1 MNDFDVAS
9 RGSTASALA
18 PPAAHAAAAA
28 RLLTRRTHP
37 ARAVDITT
45 PDSGPA
51 LTRDFRT
58 RLLWSDLAAV
68 LVATLAAT
76 AVSISTLY
84 PGASTAP
91 SASSAPATVPAAAMQ
106 AASVQQLGLLLLVV
120 AGWIA
125 SLWVFRTRE
134 SRVLCVGVT
143 EYRRVV
149 SATTMTF
156 GILGIALGIA
166 QVDDARNYFLLAFPA
181 GLLALVL
188 ERWLW
193 RRWLA
198 RRSLAGKALSRVV
211 IVGNREDVTYVVDQ
225 VRRKLGLAYAVV
237 GAVIEEGNLD
247 GASFGMSSLPTSNDL
262 DNVSVTAAQLG
273 ADAVIV
279 AGSLRNRS
287 NYVQELSWSLEGT
300 ATDLILATSLANVA
314 GPRIHLRPVEGLPLI
329 HVEVPQFEGGRHA
342 LKRGFDIAVAGTAI
356 LVLAPLLLLVALII
370 RLDSPGPVLFRQ
382 ERVGR
387 DGSKFTMLKFRSM
400 VVTAEDELA
409 ALRQFNEGAG
419 ALFKIRDDPRVTR
432 VGRFIRKH
440 SIDELPQLWNI
451 VIGDMSVVGPRPPL
465 PSEVLDYE
473 EHVHRRLYI
482 RPGLTGMW
490 QVNGRSTLDWEESV
504 KIDLFYVEN
513 WSLVGDIVIMWRTLR
528 EVRTPI
534 GGF

>member
-9 RGSTASALA
+9 RGPSASALA
-18 PPAAHAAAAA
+18 AGGATAAAAA
-28 RLLTRRTHP
+28 LLLSRRTHP
-37 ARAVDITT
+37 VRTAAIAT

-58 RLLWSDLAAV
+58 RLLWSDLSAV
-68 LVATLAAT
+68 LAATLAAA
-76 AVSISTLY
+76 AVS
-84 PGASTAP
+84 
-91 SASSAPATVPAAAMQ
+91 SSALSPAASI
-106 AASVQQLGLLLLVV
+106 AASGQQLELLLLVV
-120 AGWIA
+120 AGWLA
-125 SLWVFRTRE
+125 ALWIFRTRE

-143 EYRRVV
+143 EYRRLV

-166 QVDDARNYFLLAFPA
+166 QVDDARFYFLLALPL
-181 GLLALVL
+181 GLLALLL

-193 RRWLA
+193 RKWLA
-198 RRSLAGKALSRVV
+198 RRSLTGKALSRVLV
-211 IVGNREDVTYVVDQ
+211 VGNSDDVKYVVEQ
-225 VRRKLGLAYAVV
+225 VRRKLGLAYSIV

-247 GASFGMSSLPTSNDL
+247 GTNFGTSAVPVSNDL
-262 DNVSVTAAQLG
+262 DNVSATAAQLG

-279 AGSLRNRS
+279 AGALRHRS

-329 HVEVPQFEGGRHA
+329 HVEIPQFEGGRHA
-342 LKRGFDIAVAGTAI
+342 LKRGFDIAVAASAL
-356 LVLAPLLLLVALII
+356 LVLSPLLAIVALVI
-370 RLDSPGPVLFRQ
+370 RLDSAGPILFRQ

-387 DGSKFTMLKFRSM
+387 DGSNFTMIKFRSM
-400 VVTAEDELA
+400 RVTAEEELS
-409 ALRQFNEGAG
+409 ALRQLNEGAG

-432 VGRFIRKH
+432 IGKFIRKH

-451 VIGDMSVVGPRPPL
+451 VVGDMSVVGPRPPL

-504 KIDLFYVEN
+504 KLDLFYVEN
-513 WSLVGDIVIMWRTLR
+513 WSLVGDLVIMWRTLR
-528 EVRTPI
+528 EVRSPM